1 MNNYELEQNGAGSE
15 YNKHPMQELIEMAL
29 TIEEGR
35 IGDELLDHNRVNK
48 EVLKTFLDI
57 AMPAVS
63 KSSFK
68 NCAPYEELSDLVT
81 QSEEAFAFLVF
92 ENNFSRWMFNAK
104 REFVD
109 NGGILRGV
117 DAGKEE
123 DYRLSEMIPDTR
135 YQINCKSKKDQHQGK
150 KAGRWTEK
158 GFERYNELLS
168 KVSVARRE
176 RREGSFE
183 EDLQAMY
190 STEVELSGRKVLQRL
205 NMKKE
210 GEVKTT
216 QDKNGTAKRVT
227 VTNVLEFL

>member
-1 MNNYELEQNGAGSE
+1 MSHSPQEQDAAEEE
-15 YNKHPMQELIEMAL
+15 YKQPMQELIEMTL
-29 TIEEGR
+29 TTEEGK

-48 EVLKTFLDI
+48 EVLKAFLDI

-81 QSEEAFAFLVF
+81 QSEEAFAFLVL
-92 ENNFSRWMFNAK
+92 ENNFSRWLFNAK

-135 YQINCKSKKDQHQGK
+135 YQINCKSKKDKHQGK

-183 EDLQAMY
+183 EDLRTMY
-190 STEVELSGRKVLQRL
+190 LNEVELSGRKVVQSL

-210 GEVKTT
+210 GQVKTS